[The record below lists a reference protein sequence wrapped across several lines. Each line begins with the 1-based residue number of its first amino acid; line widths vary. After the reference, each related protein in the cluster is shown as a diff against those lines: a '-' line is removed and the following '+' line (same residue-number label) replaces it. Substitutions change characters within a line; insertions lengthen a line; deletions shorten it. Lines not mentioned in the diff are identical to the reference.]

1 MMNRINKKFNEL
13 KEKNKKALITYITA
27 GFPSIDKTEELIYAQ
42 ERGGASIIEI
52 GIPYSDPVADGA
64 VIQRAGDIALKGG
77 TNLEKIFNLVERV
90 RKNTHIPL
98 LFLLYYNTVFVYGIE
113 KFIDRCEEVGIDG
126 LIIPDLPLEEQEEI
140 QPHIEGKSVAL
151 IPLVAPTSKQRI
163 KKVVENKSGF
173 VYCVSSLGVTGRGGE
188 FHSEIEG
195 FLNEVRACTD
205 LPIAVGFGI
214 SKKEHIDKLKDYV
227 DGVIVGSAIVSVVEE
242 SNGCPEAL
250 EAFVKGLSFQ

>member
-1 MMNRINKKFNEL
+1 MNRINRKFNEL
-13 KEKNKKALITYITA
+13 KKENKKALITYITA

-42 ERGGASIIEI
+42 ERGGASFIEI
-52 GIPYSDPVADGA
+52 GIPYSDPVADGP
-64 VIQRAGDIALKGG
+64 IKQKAGEVALKGG
-77 TNLEKIFNLVERV
+77 TNLEKIFKVVERV

-98 LFLLYYNTVFVYGIE
+98 IFLVYYNTVFAYGIE
-113 KFIDRCEEVGIDG
+113 KFISSCESIGIDG

-140 QPHIEGKSVAL
+140 QPYIEGKSVAL
-151 IPLVAPTSKQRI
+151 IPLVAPTSKHRI

-188 FHSEIEG
+188 FHREIEG

-214 SKKEHIDKLKDYV
+214 SKKEHIDKLKNYA
-227 DGVIVGSAIVSVVEE
+227 DGIIVGSAIVSKVEE
-242 SNGCPEAL
+242 SNGCQEAL
-250 EAFVKGLSFQ
+250 ENFVRELSF